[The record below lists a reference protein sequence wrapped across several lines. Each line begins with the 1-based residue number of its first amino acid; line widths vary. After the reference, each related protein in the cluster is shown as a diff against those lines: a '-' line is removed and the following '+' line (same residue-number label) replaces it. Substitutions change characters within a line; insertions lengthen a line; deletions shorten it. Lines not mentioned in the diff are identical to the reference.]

1 VSGVVVV
8 GDTLLDVDV
17 VGSATRLSPDGPVPV
32 LDVATRSTRA
42 GGAGLVAALLA
53 LDGVPVQLVT
63 ALSDD
68 AGADEVR
75 RALGDLPVV
84 AGDLRAG
91 TPTKTRVRTDAG
103 HAIARVDDACG
114 PAPAPLV
121 TDEMLAAVL
130 AADAVVVA
138 DYGRGVTGV
147 ERLREALRTVARRGT
162 PVVWDPH
169 PAGSAP
175 VAGCT
180 VVTPNQGEASALHGS
195 AVADVAS
202 AGRAAAELRDRWG
215 VRSVAVTLGGRGA
228 VLAAEG
234 AGDVPAHVP
243 APTVDAADPCGAGD
257 RLASALAV
265 ALLGG
270 APVDE
275 ALATAVRS
283 AAAFLGGGGVAA
295 LDLEALRGGSGAG
308 ADPAPPAPV
317 ALPGTDALAV
327 AQRVRA
333 EGGTVVATGGC
344 FDLLHAGHARTL
356 AAARALGDCLV
367 VCLNSDAS
375 VTRLK
380 GPERPIMSQGDRV
393 DLLLALECVD
403 AVVVFDE
410 DTPHAVLDRVRPD
423 LWVKGGDYSAETLP
437 EASLVA
443 GWGGRTVTVPFHPG
457 RSTTRLASALERVG

>member
-1 VSGVVVV
+1 
-8 GDTLLDVDV
+8 
-17 VGSATRLSPDGPVPV
+17 
-32 LDVATRSTRA
+32 
-42 GGAGLVAALLA
+42 
-53 LDGVPVQLVT
+53 
-63 ALSDD
+63 
-68 AGADEVR
+68 
-75 RALGDLPVV
+75 
-84 AGDLRAG
+84 
-91 TPTKTRVRTDAG
+91 
-103 HAIARVDDACG
+103 
-114 PAPAPLV
+114 
-121 TDEMLAAVL
+121 
-130 AADAVVVA
+130 
-138 DYGRGVTGV
+138 
-147 ERLREALRTVARRGT
+147 
-162 PVVWDPH
+162 
-169 PAGSAP
+169 
-175 VAGCT
+175 
-180 VVTPNQGEASALHGS
+180 
-195 AVADVAS
+195 
-202 AGRAAAELRDRWG
+202 
-215 VRSVAVTLGGRGA
+215 VAVTLGGRGA

-234 AGDVPAHVP
+234 SGDVPAHVP

-265 ALLGG
+265 ALLDG

-275 ALATAVRS
+275 ALAAAVRS
-283 AAAFLGGGGVAA
+283 AAAFLGEGGVAT
-295 LDLEALRGGSGAG
+295 LDLEALRGGSGAA
-308 ADPAPPAPV
+308 ADAAPPAPV

-333 EGGTVVATGGC
+333 AGGTVVATGGC

-380 GPERPIMSQGDRV
+380 GPERPIMPQGDRV

-443 GWGGRTVTVPFHPG
+443 GWGGRTVTVPFVPG